1 MTADKDKEDTRTN
14 KNDIRP
20 PTTSVHLPPS
30 VFTEKKDD
38 INKPVDDKRTEATV
52 LQTAGSHSGGGSYSS
67 QNRSKASA
75 ISDSTRKRDGDRT
88 TAITATADTQPSVEQ
103 IPWNRSAKISDEIL
117 PRVVD
122 KSWTSPRADV
132 DQQSTDSRTTSNE
145 ETEKQRRLRE
155 KEEQLRI
162 LQVIFSLF
170 RNTSTSRLV
179 GIWLK
184 FFQCSIRKF

>member
-52 LQTAGSHSGGGSYSS
+52 LQTAGSHSGAGSFSS

-170 RNTSTSRLV
+170 
-179 GIWLK
+179 
-184 FFQCSIRKF
+184 